1 MIGILDYSGIQIIE
15 ICLILVWPPIKMDVC
30 QNSHHFEK
38 HLNIVHY
45 KVRFLDVSGIQIISV
60 VHTDKTK
67 SNCQYYY
74 ISPAELQ
81 LRVFF
86 IIYSQRF
93 KATI

>member
-1 MIGILDYSGIQIIE
+1 MIE
-15 ICLILVWPPIKMDVC
+15 ICLIIVWPSNKMDVF

-38 HLNIVHY
+38 KHVNIVHY

-81 LRVFF
+81 LRIFF